1 MESGSRGWHAR
12 VAEDRGVSSSE
23 LLFWDAVDGIRETE
37 ARYRREAYGFVVAA
51 LGTTVQALPPE
62 RLADPALRHLTGGE
76 LLRGLVRLARQ
87 EFGVLGPTV
96 FREWGVLTGED
107 IGRIVFRLVECG
119 ELSAR
124 PEDSLDDFRDFDLFE
139 GLTTGLEIGSLR
151 GARDRR
157 SRPRPAADDPGPPQ

>member
-1 MESGSRGWHAR
+1 M
-12 VAEDRGVSSSE
+12 SSSE
-23 LLFWDAVDGIRETE
+23 LLFWDVVDGIRESE
-37 ARYRREAYGFVVAA
+37 PRYRREAYGFVVAA
-51 LGTTVQALPPE
+51 LGSTVQALPPE

-76 LLRGLVRLARQ
+76 LLRGLVQLARR

-124 PEDSLDDFRDFDLFE
+124 PEDTLADFRDFDLFG
-139 GLTTGLEIGSLR
+139 GLTKGLEIGRLHAARER
-151 GARDRR
+151 GARPRR
-157 SRPRPAADDPGPPQ
+157 AAGDPGAAH

>member
-1 MESGSRGWHAR
+1 
-12 VAEDRGVSSSE
+12 VSSSE

-37 ARYRREAYGFVVAA
+37 SRYRREAYGFVVAA

-62 RLADPALRHLTGGE
+62 RLADPALRHLTGRE
-76 LLRGLVRLARQ
+76 LLLGLVRLARQ

-107 IGRIVFRLVECG
+107 VGRIVFRLVECG

-124 PEDSLDDFRDFDLFE
+124 PEDTLDDFRGFDLFG
-139 GLTTGLEIGSLR
+139 GLSAGLEIGSPRAPR
-151 GARDRR
+151 GHR
-157 SRPRPAADDPGPPQ
+157 SRPRRAPDDPGAAH

>member
-1 MESGSRGWHAR
+1 M
-12 VAEDRGVSSSE
+12 SSSE
-23 LLFWDAVDGIRETE
+23 LLFWEAVDGIRETE
-37 ARYRREAYGFVVAA
+37 SRYRREAYGFVVAA
-51 LGTTVQALPPE
+51 LGTTVQALPPD

-107 IGRIVFRLVECG
+107 VGRIVFRLVECG

-124 PEDSLDDFRDFDLFE
+124 SEDTLDDFRGFDLFGE
-139 GLTTGLEIGSLR
+139 LSTDLEIGRLNAAGERQPRPRR
-151 GARDRR
+151 GAG
-157 SRPRPAADDPGPPQ
+157 DPGDAH

>member
-1 MESGSRGWHAR
+1 M
-12 VAEDRGVSSSE
+12 SSSE

-37 ARYRREAYGFVVAA
+37 PRYRREAYGFVVAA
-51 LGTTVQALPPE
+51 LGSTVAALPPE

-76 LLRGLVRLARQ
+76 LLRGVVRLARQ

-107 IGRIVFRLVECG
+107 VGHIVFRLVECG

-124 PEDSLDDFRDFDLFE
+124 PEDTLADFRDFDLLG
-139 GLTTGLEIGSLR
+139 GLATDIGTGRLVAPREPAPRPPR
-151 GARDRR
+151 GAGG
-157 SRPRPAADDPGPPQ
+157 PGAAH

>member
-1 MESGSRGWHAR
+1 MAGIG
-12 VAEDRGVSSSE
+12 EDLGVSSSE

-37 ARYRREAYGFVVAA
+37 SRYRREAYGFVVAA
-51 LGTTVQALPPE
+51 LGVTVQALPPD

-76 LLRGLVRLARQ
+76 LLLGLVRLARQ

-107 IGRIVFRLVECG
+107 VGRIVFRLVECG

-124 PEDSLDDFRDFDLFE
+124 PEDTLDDFRDFDLFG
-139 GLTTGLEIGSLR
+139 GLSAGLEIGRLQAPR
-151 GARDRR
+151 ER
-157 SRPRPAADDPGPPQ
+157 RPRPRRSAGDPGAAH

>member
-1 MESGSRGWHAR
+1 
-12 VAEDRGVSSSE
+12 VSSSE
-23 LLFWDAVDGIRETE
+23 LLFWDTVDAIRETE
-37 ARYRREAYGFVVAA
+37 PRYRREAYGFVVAA
-51 LGTTVQALPPE
+51 LGATVQALPPE

-107 IGRIVFRLVECG
+107 VGRIVFRLVERG

-124 PEDSLDDFRDFDLFE
+124 PEDTLDDFRGFDLLW
-139 GLTTGLEIGSLR
+139 GLTADLEIGNSR
-151 GARDRR
+151 VAGER
-157 SRPRPAADDPGPPQ
+157 RPRPPRPAGDPGAAH

>member
-1 MESGSRGWHAR
+1 M
-12 VAEDRGVSSSE
+12 SSSE

-37 ARYRREAYGFVVAA
+37 SRYRREAYGFVVAA
-51 LGTTVQALPPE
+51 LGSTVQALPPE

-76 LLRGLVRLARQ
+76 LLGGLVRLARQ

-107 IGRIVFRLVECG
+107 VGRIVFRLVECG

-124 PEDSLDDFRDFDLFE
+124 PEDTLADFRDFDLLG
-139 GLTTGLEIGSLR
+139 GLAAGLEIGRLHASPQH
-151 GARDRR
+151 R
-157 SRPRPAADDPGPPQ
+157 SRPRRPAGDPGAAH